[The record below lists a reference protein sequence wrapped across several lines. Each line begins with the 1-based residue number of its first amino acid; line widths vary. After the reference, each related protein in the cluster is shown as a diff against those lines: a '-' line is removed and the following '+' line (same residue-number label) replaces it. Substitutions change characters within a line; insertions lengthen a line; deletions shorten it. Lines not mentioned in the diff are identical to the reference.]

1 MTLVPLDVYGQ
12 YIESIFNQFDL
23 KISELRD
30 ALRGTGNRTL
40 TDLYD
45 ELTLIDDLRGAL
57 DSVASDKLRVSD
69 GGGSLTIDNTNID
82 NYLPNLDVSLSTR
95 ASESTLSAVDSKLG
109 DLRGALSSVAT
120 DKVRIDDAGGSITI
134 DNSNLDTYLPNLNTT
149 LSSRASESTLS
160 GFSGKFPSASALG
173 DSLGN
178 PTTTIVGSALLGWD
192 GTYWRRLAADSSS
205 RLRTVVE
212 SLPSIPSGSNIIG
225 GVFAEFTSAN
235 SINQQVG
242 TTEVTG
248 SAVDVRR
255 GGRKVVYMYNSQD
268 VAVTVTIEGSYDGS
282 DWYTIRDGITLG
294 AGDKKIGIL
303 TDAHGYVRAKA
314 VASSAPS
321 TGSVLIRV
329 SRMT

>member
-1 MTLVPLDVYGQ
+1 MSLVPLDVYGQ

-69 GGGSLTIDNTNID
+69 GGGSLTIDNSNI
-82 NYLPNLDVSLSTR
+82 
-95 ASESTLSAVDSKLG
+95 
-109 DLRGALSSVAT
+109 
-120 DKVRIDDAGGSITI
+120 
-134 DNSNLDTYLPNLNTT
+134 DTYLPNLDTS

-192 GTYWRRLAADSSS
+192 GSHWRRLVADSSS

-225 GVFAEFTSAN
+225 GVFADFASAI

-255 GGRKVVYMYNSQD
+255 GGRKVVYMHNSQD
-268 VAVTVTIEGSYDGS
+268 VSVTVTIEGSYDGS
-282 DWYTIRDGITLG
+282 DWYTIRDNITLG
-294 AGDKKIGIL
+294 AGDKKIGVLI
-303 TDAHGYVRAKA
+303 DAHGYVRAKA